1 MFAKKECYKI
11 PLTTLYFLI
20 NFRCFM
26 VFIENPN
33 HTNGIELV
41 LRMKLRLNSLVKC
54 QIHSRKVQVKVS
66 TKLQ

>member
-1 MFAKKECYKI
+1 
-11 PLTTLYFLI
+11 
-20 NFRCFM
+20 M
-26 VFIENPN
+26 VFIENSN

-66 TKLQ
+66 TTLQ